1 MEGASTTAAPT
12 GSTHTYYH
20 VNHQGSV
27 IAVTDY
33 TGAAVSCLTGTAC
46 QRLAY
51 DEYGKLSTA
60 DSTIGEAF
68 RYTGRRFDTETGL
81 YYYRARYYSPL
92 LGRFLQ
98 TDPVGY
104 KDDLN
109 LYTYVGNDP
118 LDKNDPSGNES
129 AGVAYSSITQLAD
142 VRAADFSPEQAES
155 DRMGITVFAML
166 FPAEGLIG
174 FAVDTFLASQ
184 SGKTFTTYTRQQAQ
198 TGTVNSG
205 RTSGT
210 TTAEKQVATRTSA
223 KDHKAKTAQGYG
235 PAKVDKNSQNS
246 DAIRGREQQLIDK
259 SGGAQSKGGTS
270 GNKIPGVSDKN
281 PKKDQYTQACNKEFG
296 C

>member
-98 TDPVGY
+98 TDPIGY

-118 LDKNDPSGNES
+118 LDKTDPSGMDS
-129 AGVAYSSITQLAD
+129 AMFYTPQYQMAIPSATADEILDSLPITSEYRAGYEFGRDPSFANGVILAASVFD
-142 VRAADFSPEQAES
+142 LGAAAKAAVKGLQETMRVAKTTSRRAEEFTRAQIRAA
-155 DRMGITVFAML
+155 
-166 FPAEGLIG
+166 
-174 FAVDTFLASQ
+174 
-184 SGKTFTTYTRQQAQ
+184 
-198 TGTVNSG
+198 
-205 RTSGT
+205 
-210 TTAEKQVATRTSA
+210 
-223 KDHKAKTAQGYG
+223 KAKNAAANGG
-235 PAKVDKNSQNS
+235 KVTCTDCGKELKNKNK
-246 DAIRGREQQLIDK
+246 K
-259 SGGAQSKGGTS
+259 S
-270 GNKIPGVSDKN
+270 
-281 PKKDQYTQACNKEFG
+281 
-296 C
+296 